1 MINYKEENEIKKR
14 SMGTIC
20 NRAFILN
27 GRLQI
32 DHIVP

>member
-1 MINYKEENEIKKR
+1 MVNYKEENEIKKR
-14 SMGTIC
+14 TMGTIC
-20 NRAFILN
+20 NRVLARN